1 MSEIDGRMTA
11 ALASVFRPLA
21 GMLLKAGVGVR
32 PVIEVLKRC
41 FVDAA
46 LNEHGTNSKPASI
59 SKISRLTGLT
69 RSEVRRLAAQE
80 GVAEMP
86 GRLLGS
92 VESAILSVW
101 HTNPLFHD
109 ENGKPAPLP
118 MSGAEQSFE
127 ELVRAATGERN
138 IESALADLEKRG
150 CVSITDTRMVEL
162 ERRMY
167 VQTDLPLLLG
177 DGLGTLANTIGKNWA
192 RLSATP
198 PEKFDPN
205 TIPIDPDRME
215 QMSAHIHSVD
225 ASALMSVRRAC
236 NERVIRFMEETDD
249 YLMPFQVLPEEAD
262 DSVEVTRTHR
272 IGVGAYYFEIEAPEE

>member
-1 MSEIDGRMTA
+1 MSEIDGRMSA

-46 LNEHGTNSKPASI
+46 LNENGPGDKPASI
-59 SKISRLTGLT
+59 SKVSRLTGLT
-69 RSEVRRLAAQE
+69 RAEVRRLARQE
-80 GVAEMP
+80 GLAEMP
-86 GRLLGS
+86 GRLLGILD
-92 VESAILSVW
+92 SAILSVW

-109 ENGKPAPLP
+109 ENGKPARLP
-118 MSGAEQSFE
+118 ISGSEQSFE
-127 ELVRAATGERN
+127 ELVRTAAGERN
-138 IESALADLEKRG
+138 YESALADLEERG
-150 CVSITDTRMVEL
+150 CISVTDDRVVEL
-162 ERRMY
+162 ESRTF
-167 VQTDLPLLLG
+167 VQRDLPLLLSS
-177 DGLGTLANTIGKNWA
+177 GLGTLANTIGKNWA

-198 PEKFDPN
+198 LEHFDAKN
-205 TIPIDPDRME
+205 ATVDPDKME

-225 ASALMSVRRAC
+225 ASALMSVRRTC
-236 NERVIRFMEETDD
+236 NERVIRFMQETDD
-249 YLMPFQVLPEEAD
+249 YLMPLQVLPEEAD